1 MSKLPSCDIEQI
13 FQHYSAKIRKIT
25 TILTY
30 LSYSVSLDESRNPL
44 ENENETK
51 QK

>member
-1 MSKLPSCDIEQI
+1 MRHRTDISTLQR
-13 FQHYSAKIRKIT
+13 KKRKIT

-44 ENENETK
+44 ENEKETK